1 MISIILQ
8 AADTVSSIFAPVST
22 PAAKEADLARFVLV
36 LSAVVFVV
44 VGGLIAYSVVRF
56 RARAGD
62 QRPEPPQVYGSAQV
76 EAAWTAVPLII
87 ILVLMLATGRVIHE
101 IQAAPQPPNA
111 LEVTVVG
118 KQWWWEIR
126 YPKLG
131 IVTAN
136 ELHVPVSDSLTRRP
150 TFLTL
155 ESADVAHSF
164 WVPRVAG
171 KTDLIPNRTTRMWV
185 EPHEPGTYLGQCAE
199 YCGTQHTLM
208 LLRIVAEPPEAVRPV
223 AAAAAPG
230 GGRGAGGPGCRR
242 RSPHIPRHGVR
253 ELPRGGRD
261 EREWPVRAGSHP
273 SHVPGNHRSRRRA
286 QHPGTA
292 SRLGPEPGRPQA
304 RRADAGHGRSTTS
317 ISISSSSISSL
328 CAERAHHDDDPVPG
342 CRPRRRRSRLPS
354 SIGFGSGA

>member
-1 MISIILQ
+1 MLSMTLQ

-22 PAAKEADLARFVLV
+22 PAAKEADLAKLVLV

-44 VGGLIAYSVVRF
+44 VAGLIAYSVVRF
-56 RARAGD
+56 RVPVGE
-62 QRPEPPQVYGSAQV
+62 QGPEPPQVYGSAQV
-76 EAAWTAVPLII
+76 EAAWTVVPLII
-87 ILVLMLATGRVIHE
+87 IIVLMLATARVIHE

-118 KQWWWEIR
+118 RQWWWEIR

-131 IVTAN
+131 VVTAN

-185 EPHEPGTYLGQCAE
+185 EPHEPGTYLGAVCRI
-199 YCGTQHTLM
+199 
-208 LLRIVAEPPEAVRPV
+208 LRDPAHPHAAAHRRGAAGAVCPL

-230 GGRGAGGPGCRR
+230 RGRGA
-242 RSPHIPRHGVR
+242 
-253 ELPRGGRD
+253 
-261 EREWPVRAGSHP
+261 
-273 SHVPGNHRSRRRA
+273 N
-286 QHPGTA
+286 
-292 SRLGPEPGRPQA
+292 
-304 RRADAGHGRSTTS
+304 
-317 ISISSSSISSL
+317 
-328 CAERAHHDDDPVPG
+328 
-342 CRPRRRRSRLPS
+342 
-354 SIGFGSGA
+354 

>member
-1 MISIILQ
+1 MDATMTAY

-22 PAAKEADLARFVLV
+22 PAVKEADLAWFVLV

-87 ILVLMLATGRVIHE
+87 ILVLMLVTGRVIHE
-101 IQAAPQPPNA
+101 IQAAPEPPTA
-111 LEVTVVG
+111 VEVTVVG

-131 IVTAN
+131 VVTAN
-136 ELHVPVSDSLTRRP
+136 ELHVPVSDSVTRRP

-171 KTDLIPNRTTRMWV
+171 KTDLIPNRTARMWV

-199 YCGTQHTLM
+199 YCGAQHTLM
-208 LLRIVAEPPEAVRPV
+208 LLRVVADPPEEFDRWVQQQRRV
-223 AAAAAPG
+223 AAAEPADSVAAAGRRVFLGTICVSCHAVAGTTASGRYGPDLTHLMSRATIAAGAAPNT
-230 GGRGAGGPGCRR
+230 REQLRAWIRNPDDLK
-242 RSPHIPRHGVR
+242 HGVLMPAMQIDDKYLH
-253 ELPRGGRD
+253 ELVEYLLTLR
-261 EREWPVRAGSHP
+261 
-273 SHVPGNHRSRRRA
+273 
-286 QHPGTA
+286 
-292 SRLGPEPGRPQA
+292 
-304 RRADAGHGRSTTS
+304 
-317 ISISSSSISSL
+317 
-328 CAERAHHDDDPVPG
+328 
-342 CRPRRRRSRLPS
+342 
-354 SIGFGSGA
+354 

>member
-1 MISIILQ
+1 MAPTIMAQ

-87 ILVLMLATGRVIHE
+87 ILVLMLATGRVIYE
-101 IQAAPQPPNA
+101 VQAAAVPPNA
-111 LEVTVVG
+111 VEVTVVG

-131 IVTAN
+131 VITAN
-136 ELHVPVSDSLTRRP
+136 ELHVPVSDSLAQRP

-155 ESADVAHSF
+155 ESSDVAHSF

-171 KTDLIPNRTTRMWV
+171 KTDLIPNRTTHMWV
-185 EPHEPGTYLGQCAE
+185 DPHEPGTYLGACAE

-208 LLRIVAEPPEAVRPV
+208 LLRIVAEPPEQFARWVEQQRQP
-223 AAAAAPG
+223 AAAMPADSGAAA
-230 GGRGAGGPGCRR
+230 GRRVFLGTICSGCHAVAGTRASSRVGPDLTHLMSRQTIGAGVAPNTRER
-242 RSPHIPRHGVR
+242 LLAWVRNPHDLKRGV
-253 ELPRGGRD
+253 LMPPMQID
-261 EREWPVRAGSHP
+261 EKYEDQLVDY
-273 SHVPGNHRSRRRA
+273 
-286 QHPGTA
+286 
-292 SRLGPEPGRPQA
+292 LL
-304 RRADAGHGRSTTS
+304 
-317 ISISSSSISSL
+317 SL
-328 CAERAHHDDDPVPG
+328 R
-342 CRPRRRRSRLPS
+342 
-354 SIGFGSGA
+354 